1 MCLAFHWFYLK
12 SRSLL
17 LVYRD
22 AISDSYIFFFFFL
35 AGTYVQLRHH
45 CGRAEKHV
53 VSPVRDFAIRLITA

>member
-1 MCLAFHWFYLK
+1 MYI
-12 SRSLL
+12 
-17 LVYRD
+17 Y
-22 AISDSYIFFFFFL
+22 IYIYIFFFFFL